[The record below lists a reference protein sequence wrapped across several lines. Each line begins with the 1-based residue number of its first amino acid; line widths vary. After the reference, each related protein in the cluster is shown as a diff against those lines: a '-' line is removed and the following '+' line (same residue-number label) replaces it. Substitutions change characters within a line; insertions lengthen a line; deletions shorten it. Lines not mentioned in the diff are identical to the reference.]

1 MIKIFK
7 NLYLFKIVSRFFL
20 VLILVAVQTHSS
32 LANPQNLSSDNL
44 IHKIEESSYYF
55 LIDADSKEILLSRNA
70 DLRMA
75 PSSMTKLMTALVVF
89 DQVKKGKVS
98 LDNQCL
104 IGKDAWRKSG
114 SSMFLNYG
122 DVVSID
128 DLVKGL
134 LAVSAN
140 DAAIALAE
148 SVGGGITNFTNL
160 MNEKAKELG
169 MKNSHFTNPH
179 GLHEPN
185 HYSSLRDLATLI
197 IHLYEY
203 FPEYASY
210 FAIPEFTYQNITQ
223 RNRNPLIKNNYEG
236 TIIGKTGH
244 TNEGGYGVVELVQR
258 NNRRLVAVV
267 NKVRTPVLRAKIIT
281 AMMDYGFASYKK
293 LEIFKKDQ
301 EIANL
306 KTWLGDQDY
315 VKAIVKDDITLN
327 VPQRYSI
334 KDIDVE
340 VKYKEPIYAP
350 IKKDTKIA
358 DLIIEIKGFK
368 KYEYELFA
376 EQNIEKVGYIR
387 KVSTIVKYKFTTFF
401 NKYFN

>member
-1 MIKIFK
+1 MKRIFK
-7 NLYLFKIVSRFFL
+7 NLFLAPIVSRFLL
-20 VLILVAVQTHSS
+20 VSILVGVQAHLSF
-32 LANPQNLSSDNL
+32 ANPQNLSSDNL

-128 DLVKGL
+128 DLVRGL

-148 SVGGGITNFTNL
+148 SVGGGIANFTNL
-160 MNEKAKELG
+160 MNEKAIELG
-169 MKNSHFTNPH
+169 MKNSNFTNPH
-179 GLHEPN
+179 GLHESN
-185 HYSSLRDLATLI
+185 HYSTLRDLATLI

-267 NKVRTPVLRAKIIT
+267 NKVRTPALRAKIIT

-306 KTWLGDQDY
+306 KTWLGNEDY
-315 VKAIVKDDITLN
+315 VKAVIKEDVTLN
-327 VPQRYSI
+327 VPQQYSI
-334 KDIDVE
+334 KDLNVE

-376 EQNIEKVGYIR
+376 QQTIEKVGYIR

>member
-1 MIKIFK
+1 MIRIFK
-7 NLYLFKIVSRFFL
+7 NLHNAKKVLRFL
-20 VLILVAVQTHSS
+20 PILILALAQAKLS

-148 SVGGGITNFTNL
+148 SVGGGIANFTNL

-306 KTWLGDQDY
+306 KTWLGNQDY

-327 VPQRYSI
+327 VPQHYSI
-334 KDIDVE
+334 KDLNVE

-350 IKKDTKIA
+350 IKKDVKIA

>member
-401 NKYFN
+401 NKYFK

>member
-1 MIKIFK
+1 MIRVFK
-7 NLYLFKIVSRFFL
+7 TIHKTQIVSRFFL
-20 VLILVAVQTHSS
+20 VLVLVALQTQLS
-32 LANPQNLSSDNL
+32 LANSQNLISDNL
-44 IHKIEESSYYF
+44 INKIEESGYYF

-89 DQVKKGKVS
+89 DQVKKGKLS

-148 SVGGGITNFTNL
+148 SVGGGIANFNNL
-160 MNEKAKELG
+160 MNEKAQELG

-179 GLHEPN
+179 GLHESN

-267 NKVRTPVLRAKIIT
+267 NKVRTPALRAKIIT

-315 VKAIVKDDITLN
+315 VKAIVKEDITLN
-327 VPQRYSI
+327 VPQRYSL
-334 KDIDVE
+334 KDLNVE
-340 VKYKEPIYAP
+340 VKYKEPVYAP
-350 IKKDTKIA
+350 IKKDSKIA

-376 EQNIEKVGYIR
+376 EQTIQKVGYIR
-387 KVSTIVKYKFTTFF
+387 KVSTIVKYKFTKFF

>member
-1 MIKIFK
+1 MIIIFK
-7 NLYLFKIVSRFFL
+7 NLHNAKKVLRFL
-20 VLILVAVQTHSS
+20 LILILALAQAKLS
-32 LANPQNLSSDNL
+32 LANSQNLSSDNL

-89 DQVKKGKVS
+89 DQVRKGKVS

-148 SVGGGITNFTNL
+148 SVGGGIANFTNL

-306 KTWLGDQDY
+306 KTWLGNQDY

-334 KDIDVE
+334 KDLNVE

>member
-1 MIKIFK
+1 MIRVFK
-7 NLYLFKIVSRFFL
+7 TIHKTQIVSRFFL
-20 VLILVAVQTHSS
+20 VLVLVALQTQLS
-32 LANPQNLSSDNL
+32 LANSQNLISDNL
-44 IHKIEESSYYF
+44 INKIEESGYYF

-89 DQVKKGKVS
+89 DQVKKGKLS

-148 SVGGGITNFTNL
+148 SVGGGIANFNNL
-160 MNEKAKELG
+160 MNEKAQELG

-179 GLHEPN
+179 GLHESN

-236 TIIGKTGH
+236 TVIGKTGH

-267 NKVRTPVLRAKIIT
+267 NKVRTPALRAKIIT

-315 VKAIVKDDITLN
+315 VKAIVKEDITLN
-327 VPQRYSI
+327 VPQRYSL
-334 KDIDVE
+334 KDLNVE
-340 VKYKEPIYAP
+340 VKYKEPVYAP
-350 IKKDTKIA
+350 IKKDSKIA

-376 EQNIEKVGYIR
+376 EQTIQKVGYIR
-387 KVSTIVKYKFTTFF
+387 KVSTIVKYKFTKFF

>member
-1 MIKIFK
+1 MIRVFK
-7 NLYLFKIVSRFFL
+7 TIHKTQIVSRFFL
-20 VLILVAVQTHSS
+20 VLVLVALQTQLS
-32 LANPQNLSSDNL
+32 LANSQNLISDNL
-44 IHKIEESSYYF
+44 INKIEESGYYF

-89 DQVKKGKVS
+89 DQVKKGKLS

-148 SVGGGITNFTNL
+148 SVGGGIANFNNL
-160 MNEKAKELG
+160 MNEKAQELG

-267 NKVRTPVLRAKIIT
+267 NKVRTPALRAKIIT

-315 VKAIVKDDITLN
+315 VKAIVKEDITLN
-327 VPQRYSI
+327 VPQRYSL
-334 KDIDVE
+334 KDLNVE
-340 VKYKEPIYAP
+340 VKYKEPVYAP
-350 IKKDTKIA
+350 IKKDSKIA

-376 EQNIEKVGYIR
+376 EQTIQKVGYIR
-387 KVSTIVKYKFTTFF
+387 KVSTIVKYKFTKFF

>member
-1 MIKIFK
+1 MIRIFK
-7 NLYLFKIVSRFFL
+7 NLHNTKILLRFL
-20 VLILVAVQTHSS
+20 LILILASAQAKLS

-55 LIDADSKEILLSRNA
+55 LIDADSKEVLLSRNA

-281 AMMDYGFASYKK
+281 SMMDFGFASYKK

-315 VKAIVKDDITLN
+315 VKAVVKDDITLN
-327 VPQRYSI
+327 VPQLYSI

>member
-1 MIKIFK
+1 MIRIFK
-7 NLYLFKIVSRFFL
+7 NLHNTKILLRFL
-20 VLILVAVQTHSS
+20 LILILASAPAKLS

-55 LIDADSKEILLSRNA
+55 LIDADSKEVLLSRNA

-281 AMMDYGFASYKK
+281 SMMDFGFASYKK

-315 VKAIVKDDITLN
+315 VKAVVKDDITLN
-327 VPQRYSI
+327 VPQLYSI